1 MSSDEPGNSL
11 AEASLENFLSDAGPL
26 ETSREVSATCVGV
39 DVSVDVNAKAPVVYT
54 GALKKI
60 HYTHDAMIDMIL
72 SEPSISQDQLAVRF
86 GYSASWIS
94 QVICSD
100 AFQAK
105 LAQRRN
111 ELVDPVLAQSI
122 DTQFKGLVSRSM
134 EILREKLSKPAATVP
149 DQLVL
154 QALKIASQAAGYG
167 ARVIQPPSA
176 PPVSMHVHLESLGE
190 NLVGL
195 LRRKRSEVIDSEV
208 FHDQQDDTSPAQP

>member
-1 MSSDEPGNSL
+1 MSSAAEQL

-26 ETSREVSATCVGV
+26 ETSREVSAAAG
-39 DVSVDVNAKAPVVYT
+39 NALVTYS

-72 SEPSISQDQLAVRF
+72 AEPSISQDQLAHRF

-111 ELVDPVLAQSI
+111 ELIDPVLCQTI
-122 DTQFKGLVSRSM
+122 DTQFKGLVNRSM
-134 EILREKLSKPAATVP
+134 EILREKLSKPAAQVP

-154 QALKIASQAAGYG
+154 QAMKIAAQAAGYG
-167 ARVIQPPSA
+167 ARIPVPPAA

-195 LRRKRSEVIDSEV
+195 LRRKRTEVIDSEV
-208 FHDQQDDTSPAQP
+208 FHDQQDDSPSAQP